1 MITAVSFDKC
11 EVSISIGM
19 LYVALGM
26 NDKQKTKKICD
37 VNMGFLYHYYYVP
50 TGEHIC

>member
-26 NDKQKTKKICD
+26 NDKQKKKTVYD
-37 VNMGFLYHYYYVP
+37 VNMDFLYYYYYVLA
-50 TGEHIC
+50 GEHVC